1 MILSYSIS
9 LKSTQQELLTD
20 MILIFVISIFLVYL
34 VMAVQFNHLAHPIIV
49 MSVITMAFVGVVLGL
64 FATQRELS
72 ILSGMGIIML
82 IGIVL
87 NNAILL
93 IDRTNQLRREG
104 IPVNDAV
111 VRAGKDRIRPIFMT
125 TFTTVGGM
133 LPLALATGTTGNYQ
147 ATMATAVISG
157 LMFATLITLFLVPAV
172 YRTFNAI
179 GNGFGRLFKPR
190 SKEQKTVEDQAV

>member
-1 MILSYSIS
+1 M
-9 LKSTQQELLTD
+9 
-20 MILIFVISIFLVYL
+20 
-34 VMAVQFNHLAHPIIV
+34 IV
-49 MSVITMAFVGVVLGL
+49 MSVIPMAFVGVVLGL

-72 ILSGMGIIML
+72 IMSGMGIIML

-147 ATMATAVISG
+147 APMATAVISG

-179 GNGFGRLFKPR
+179 GNGFG
-190 SKEQKTVEDQAV
+190 